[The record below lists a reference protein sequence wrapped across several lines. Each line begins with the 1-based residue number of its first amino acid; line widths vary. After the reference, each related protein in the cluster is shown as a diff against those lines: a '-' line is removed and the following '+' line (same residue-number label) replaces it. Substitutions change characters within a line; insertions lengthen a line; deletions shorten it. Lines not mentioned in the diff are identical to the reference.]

1 MQAAHGK
8 PFLTAQWRRLAMAN
22 YVLDPV
28 VLAPHLPAGTEI
40 DSWRGNTFVSLV
52 GFLFLDTKVKGFP
65 IPFHRNFEE
74 VNLRFYVRRRTS
86 DGWRRGVVFIKEIVP
101 TESRIIYCQS
111 RQRED
116 CFQKAVIKRGLRRI
130 RRSALR
136 ARSSSSQ

>member
-1 MQAAHGK
+1 MRDSSGLIGIDLFAGAGGMSFGARQAGVK
-8 PFLTAQWRRLAMAN
+8 VELAMESDPHAAEAYAAN
-22 YVLDPV
+22 HQTTQVFAED
-28 VLAPHLPAGTEI
+28 I
-40 DSWRGNTFVSLV
+40 
-52 GFLFLDTKVKGFP
+52 
-65 IPFHRNFEE
+65 
-74 VNLRFYVRRRTS
+74 RTL
-86 DGWRRGVVFIKEIVP
+86 